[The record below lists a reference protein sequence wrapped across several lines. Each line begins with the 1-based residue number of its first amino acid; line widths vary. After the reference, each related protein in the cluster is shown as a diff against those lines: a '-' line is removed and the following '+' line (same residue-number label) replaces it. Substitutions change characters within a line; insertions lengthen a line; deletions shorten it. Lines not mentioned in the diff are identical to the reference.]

1 MAKTINQLVAEALS
15 EVNKNANGNIVH
27 SKSIKPKQQALL
39 VKHGYLKSIIKGW
52 YLFDADLSV
61 QGAGES
67 ALWYESIW
75 SFIGQYLASRFKD
88 NYWLSA
94 EASLDIHT
102 HNNSM
107 PAQLVVFVKNGT
119 EDIVRLPNNMS
130 LLVTSVKTKPDDLIR
145 HRGVTVFPLETA
157 LSNSV
162 PMSFKNHPVSM
173 QVALRTAELDKLAA
187 ALLRSKNVTSA
198 GRIIGAYD
206 ALEMRAESK
215 KLEAIIGSAFGNIKI
230 KDPFLVPPVILAPGK
245 KENAS
250 ARRIRIIWKQMRE
263 EVMAGFSNIKPT
275 FDFHSR
281 SLDETL
287 ASIDE
292 IYVHD
297 AYHSLSIEGYA
308 VTPELI
314 EKVSRGDWSPET
326 VTQDND
332 AKNALAA
339 RGYYDAFNQVKQ
351 SLTQAYNKEDLD
363 YLIDVGITQW
373 HTSMFKPCVTAGIIS
388 EIDLAGYRKGPITI
402 RGSRH
407 VSPASEQLMDCM
419 DALKEC
425 MDEEESFVV
434 KAVLGHFIFGYI
446 HPYFDGNG
454 RTARFLMN
462 FLFVVGGYN
471 WVIVTKEARDK
482 YLNALESASVGEDIR
497 PFVEFMIS
505 MIESE

>member
-15 EVNKNANGNIVH
+15 EVSKNANGNILH
-27 SKSIKPKQQALL
+27 SRNMKPKQQALL
-39 VKHGYLKSIIKGW
+39 VKQGYLKRIIKGW

-61 QGAGES
+61 QSAGES
-67 ALWYESIW
+67 VLWYESMW
-75 SFIGQYLASRFKD
+75 AFIGQYLSSRFKD
-88 NYWLSA
+88 KYWLSA

-102 HNNSM
+102 HNNSI
-107 PAQLVVFVKNGT
+107 PAQLVAFVMNGT
-119 EDIVRLPNNMS
+119 EGITQLPNNMS
-130 LLVTSVKTKPDDLIR
+130 LLIVNSKTKPDVLTQS
-145 HRGVTVFPLETA
+145 RGVVIFPLETA
-157 LSNSV
+157 LANSV
-162 PMSFKNHPVSM
+162 PTSFQKNPVSM
-173 QVALRTAELDKLAA
+173 QVALRAAELDKLAE
-187 ALLRSKNVTSA
+187 ALLRSKNVASA
-198 GRIIGAYD
+198 GRIIGAYG
-206 ALEMRAESK
+206 ALEMRVESK
-215 KLEAIIGSAFGNIKI
+215 KLESIIGSAFGDIKV
-230 KDPFLVPPVILAPGK
+230 KDPFLVPPVILAAGK

-250 ARRIRIIWKQMRE
+250 ARRIRIIWEQMRD
-263 EVMAGFSNIKPT
+263 EVIKGGSSIKPN

-292 IYVHD
+292 VYVHD

-351 SLTQAYNKEDLD
+351 SLTLAYSKENLD

-388 EIDLAGYRKGPITI
+388 ELDLAGYRKGPIYI
-402 RGSRH
+402 KASKH
-407 VSPASEQLMDCM
+407 VPPASEQLMDCM

-425 MDEEESFVV
+425 IAEEDSFAI
-434 KAVLGHFIFGYI
+434 KAILGHFIFGYI

-471 WVIVTKEARDK
+471 WVIVKKEAREQ
-482 YLNALESASVGEDIR
+482 YMVALESASVGKDIK
-497 PFVEFMIS
+497 PFVEFIAS
-505 MIESE
+505 MIESR

>member
-15 EVNKNANGNIVH
+15 EVSKNANGNIVH

-39 VKHGYLKSIIKGW
+39 VKQGYLKRIIKGW

-75 SFIGQYLASRFKD
+75 SFIGQYLASRFKG

-119 EDIVRLPNNMS
+119 EDIVQLPNNMS
-130 LLVTSVKTKPDDLIR
+130 LLVTNVKTKPDDLIR
-145 HRGVTVFPLETA
+145 YRGVIVFPLETA
-157 LSNSV
+157 LANSV
-162 PMSFKNHPVSM
+162 AMSFQKHPVSM
-173 QVALRTAELDKLAA
+173 QIALRAAELDKLAE
-187 ALLRSKNVTSA
+187 ALLRSKNLASA
-198 GRIIGAYD
+198 SRIIGAYD
-206 ALEMRAESK
+206 ALEMRSEAK
-215 KLEAIIGSAFGNIKI
+215 KLEAIIGSAFGPVKVRN
-230 KDPFLVPPVILAPGK
+230 PFLVPPVILASGK

-250 ARRIRIIWKQMRE
+250 ARRIRIIWQQMRE
-263 EVMAGFSNIKPT
+263 EVIAGFSSIKT
-275 FDFHSR
+275 AFDFHSR

-287 ASIDE
+287 AEIDE
-292 IYVHD
+292 VYVHD

-314 EKVSRGDWSPET
+314 EKVSSGDWSPET
-326 VTQDND
+326 ITQDND

-351 SLTQAYNKEDLD
+351 SLTQAHNKEDLD

-388 EIDLAGYRKGPITI
+388 EIDLAGFRKGPIYI
-402 RGSRH
+402 RASRH
-407 VSPASEQLMDCM
+407 VPPASEQLMDCM
-419 DALKEC
+419 DALKESIASE
-425 MDEEESFVV
+425 DSFVV
-434 KAVLGHFIFGYI
+434 KAILGHFIFGYI

-471 WVIVTKEARDK
+471 WVIVKKEAREQ
-482 YLNALESASVGEDIR
+482 YMAALESASVNKDIK
-497 PFVEFMIS
+497 PFVAFIAS
-505 MIESE
+505 MIDGG